1 MNSEFVLHISKHCIY
16 LFGAVLG
23 LRCRAGF
30 SLVAVCRCL
39 IAVASLVA
47 QHGLQGVRASAVA
60 ACGLESTGSVIVA
73 RGLSCMVHRLSCCGM
88 CHLPGPGIEPMS
100 PKLAGGF
107 FTTELSGK
115 PPVLHILSFQMIFFG
130 GAYCV
135 VCRILA
141 PQPGIKPMPSA
152 VEVWG
157 LNHWTTRELL
167 QIVIYGDIVHSV
179 YMHFLL
185 LIKCKRIT

>member
-1 MNSEFVLHISKHCIY
+1 M
-16 LFGAVLG
+16 
-23 LRCRAGF
+23 
-30 SLVAVCRCL
+30 
-39 IAVASLVA
+39 
-47 QHGLQGVRASAVA
+47 
-60 ACGLESTGSVIVA
+60 A
-73 RGLSCMVHRLSCCGM
+73 RGLSCMVHRLSSCGM
-88 CHLPGPGIEPMS
+88 CDLPGPGIEPMS

-107 FTTELSGK
+107 FTTELSVK
-115 PPVLHILSFQMIFFG
+115 PPVLHILSFQMIFFW

-157 LNHWTTRELL
+157 LNHWTTRELP

-185 LIKCKRIT
+185 LIKCKRITRHIAITDHSLPSLSFYTSHSLCLHD

>member
-1 MNSEFVLHISKHCIY
+1 
-16 LFGAVLG
+16 
-23 LRCRAGF
+23 
-30 SLVAVCRCL
+30 
-39 IAVASLVA
+39 
-47 QHGLQGVRASAVA
+47 
-60 ACGLESTGSVIVA
+60 
-73 RGLSCMVHRLSCCGM
+73 MVHRLSCCGM

-115 PPVLHILSFQMIFFG
+115 PPVLHILSFQMIFFW

-185 LIKCKRIT
+185 LIKCKRITWHIAITDHSPPPLSFYTSHSLCLHNWRILAYKSAMYPPSCLKCWVEIITISLSYHYIWKE